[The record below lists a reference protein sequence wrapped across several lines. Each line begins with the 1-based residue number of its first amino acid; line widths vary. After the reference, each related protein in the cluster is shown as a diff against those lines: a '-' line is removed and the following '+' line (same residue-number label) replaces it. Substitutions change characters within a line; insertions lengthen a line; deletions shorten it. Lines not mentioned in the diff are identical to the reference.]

1 MTSSST
7 TTIKVMIVDDHD
19 VLRNGLAV
27 FLSTCDDMELVGEA
41 ANGLEA
47 VQQCE
52 TLRPDVILMDL
63 VMPEMDGVTATRLIR
78 QRYPDVRI
86 VALTSFDDGELV
98 QAALQAGAL
107 SYLLKNISAAELVNA
122 IRAAHSGK
130 ATLSPEAAQVLIS
143 TVSRAARTGSELTG
157 REQEVLSLMAKG
169 LPNHEI
175 AQRLSI
181 THFTVKKHV
190 SNILAKLSVS
200 SRTEAVAFAIQH
212 RLVSQ

>member
-1 MTSSST
+1 MVSSNA
-7 TTIKVMIVDDHD
+7 TTIRVMIVDDHD

-27 FLSTCDDMELVGEA
+27 FLSTWDDMELVGEA
-41 ANGLEA
+41 TTGLEA

-52 TLRPDVILMDL
+52 ILQPDVVLMDL
-63 VMPEMDGVTATRLIR
+63 VMPEMDGVTAIRLIR
-78 QRYPDVRI
+78 QRYPEVRI

-98 QAALQAGAL
+98 RSALQAGAL
-107 SYLLKNISAAELVNA
+107 SYLLKNISAAELVTA
-122 IRAAHSGK
+122 IRSAYSGK
-130 ATLSPEAAQVLIS
+130 VMLSPEVAQVLIS
-143 TVSRAARTGSELTG
+143 TVSRSTRTGYELTE

-190 SNILAKLSVS
+190 SNILAKLDVS

-212 RLVSQ
+212 RLVN